1 MLWLFL
7 GVRHFAAGQKI
18 GRLLGTLSN
27 WLGFNRHWCGRYCQ
41 VDVEWTKLAPAK
53 PSGRPELLYEGST
66 GHIAP
71 RGEGVIAGRPVLTGG
86 QTMAAELEV
95 VVDLS
100 VN

>member
-1 MLWLFL
+1 M
-7 GVRHFAAGQKI
+7 RHEQSQPNGAKGRQNSSASAG
-18 GRLLGTLSN
+18 
-27 WLGFNRHWCGRYCQ
+27 YCQ

-66 GHIAP
+66 GRIAP